1 MKNNKKDFDI
11 RKDINSRNNKESLK
25 IDNEKSKN
33 FNSINT
39 INENNFD
46 NKGPFINNLSRIN
59 NNKFD
64 NEINSLIKN
73 RIDKSNNLKENKNI
87 LFNSNWNHVSNFK
100 LNIHTNEN
108 ILHKDK
114 FLKNTPLR
122 DKLTNEKSNM
132 MRGIILPNIK
142 SPILNKEIKDF
153 ANNITPNLT
162 KTPKLIFSNT
172 IEPKCDYTDDRT
184 SFFKNIKL
192 NKIINANSNN
202 LSDNTQATTIATS
215 STKKI
220 DSSKANNMQSVNGDS
235 SQYGMNLISTT
246 SSTNNNIIIPILTM
260 SRPASNFNCGGGI
273 LHSFNNNE
281 TKFGKNNDKNE
292 NNYELNNFNNGIKR
306 SKVCKSQEIK
316 GRFTASMKNKNINNL
331 FPDMQRLIPNFHKIK
346 IEKGMF
352 NPKLGNSLTKKI
364 SFENNN
370 LYGNNKIKIK
380 NFIQ

>member
-1 MKNNKKDFDI
+1 MKNNKNDFDI
-11 RKDINSRNNKESLK
+11 RKDIKSRNKKESLT

-33 FNSINT
+33 SNSINT
-39 INENNFD
+39 VNENNFD

-73 RIDKSNNLKENKNI
+73 RIDISNNIKENKNI
-87 LFNSNWNHVSNFK
+87 LFNSNWNHSSNFK

-122 DKLTNEKSNM
+122 DKLTNENNNM

-142 SPILNKEIKDF
+142 SPILNREIKDL

-172 IEPKCDYTDDRT
+172 IEPKSDYTEDRT

-192 NKIINANSNN
+192 NKIINANSNY
-202 LSDNTQATTIATS
+202 LSDNTQATTIATN
-215 STKKI
+215 STKKF
-220 DSSKANNMQSVNGDS
+220 DSSKFNNMQSVNGDS

-246 SSTNNNIIIPILTM
+246 SSTNNNIIIPILTIR
-260 SRPASNFNCGGGI
+260 RPASNFNCGGGI
-273 LHSFNNNE
+273 LQSFNNNE
-281 TKFGKNNDKNE
+281 IKFGKNNDKNE
-292 NNYELNNFNNGIKR
+292 NNNELNNLNNVVKR
-306 SKVCKSQEIK
+306 NKVCKSQEIK
-316 GRFTASMKNKNINNL
+316 GRFSASMKNKNINNL
-331 FPDMQRLIPNFHKIK
+331 FPEMQKLIPNFHKIK

-352 NPKLGNSLTKKI
+352 NKKLGNSLTKKI

-370 LYGNNKIKIK
+370 VYGNNKLKIK

>member
-292 NNYELNNFNNGIKR
+292 NNYELNNFNNGVKR

>member
-1 MKNNKKDFDI
+1 MKNNKNDFDI
-11 RKDINSRNNKESLK
+11 RKDIKSRNKKESLT

-33 FNSINT
+33 SNSINT
-39 INENNFD
+39 VNENNFD

-73 RIDKSNNLKENKNI
+73 RIDISNNIKENKNL
-87 LFNSNWNHVSNFK
+87 LFNSNWNHASNFK

-122 DKLTNEKSNM
+122 DKLTNENNNM

-142 SPILNKEIKDF
+142 SPILNREIKDL
-153 ANNITPNLT
+153 ANNITSNLT

-172 IEPKCDYTDDRT
+172 IDPKSDYTDDRT

-192 NKIINANSNN
+192 NKIINANSNY
-202 LSDNTQATTIATS
+202 LSDNTQATTIATN
-215 STKKI
+215 STKKF
-220 DSSKANNMQSVNGDS
+220 DSSKFNNMQSINGDS

-246 SSTNNNIIIPILTM
+246 SSSNNNIIIPILTIR
-260 SRPASNFNCGGGI
+260 RPASNFNCGGGI
-273 LHSFNNNE
+273 LQSFNNNE
-281 TKFGKNNDKNE
+281 IKFGKNNDKNE
-292 NNYELNNFNNGIKR
+292 NNNELNNLNNVVKR
-306 SKVCKSQEIK
+306 NKVCKSQEIK
-316 GRFTASMKNKNINNL
+316 GRFSASMKNKNINNL
-331 FPDMQRLIPNFHKIK
+331 FPEMQKLIPNFHKIK

-352 NPKLGNSLTKKI
+352 NTKLGNSLTKKI

-370 LYGNNKIKIK
+370 VYGNNKLKIK

>member
-39 INENNFD
+39 INENNFE

-172 IEPKCDYTDDRT
+172 IEPKCDYKDDRT

-364 SFENNN
+364 SFENKN
-370 LYGNNKIKIK
+370 LYGNNMIKIK

>member
-172 IEPKCDYTDDRT
+172 IEPKCDYKDDRT

-364 SFENNN
+364 SFENKN
-370 LYGNNKIKIK
+370 LYGNNMIKIK

>member
-172 IEPKCDYTDDRT
+172 IEPKCDYKDDRT

>member
-11 RKDINSRNNKESLK
+11 GKDIKIGNKKESLT

-33 FNSINT
+33 FNNINT
-39 INENNFD
+39 INENNLD

-73 RIDKSNNLKENKNI
+73 RVDISNNIKENKNI
-87 LFNSNWNHVSNFK
+87 LFNSNWNHASNYK

-122 DKLTNEKSNM
+122 DKLTNENNNM
-132 MRGIILPNIK
+132 IRGIILPNIK
-142 SPILNKEIKDF
+142 SPILNREMKNLT
-153 ANNITPNLT
+153 NNITPNLT

-172 IEPKCDYTDDRT
+172 IEPKLEYTDDRT

-192 NKIINANSNN
+192 NRVINTNSNY

-215 STKKI
+215 SIKKFN
-220 DSSKANNMQSVNGDS
+220 SSKFNNIQSVNGDS

-260 SRPASNFNCGGGI
+260 RRPASNVNCGGGI

-281 TKFGKNNDKNE
+281 TKFGKNDKNE
-292 NNYELNNFNNGIKR
+292 NNFEVNNQNNIVKR
-306 SKVCKSQEIK
+306 NKVCKSQEIK
-316 GRFTASMKNKNINNL
+316 GRFSASMKNKNINNL
-331 FPDMQRLIPNFHKIK
+331 FPDMQKLIPNFHKIK

-352 NPKLGNSLTKKI
+352 NTKLGNSLTKKI

-370 LYGNNKIKIK
+370 LFGNNKIKIK

>member
-1 MKNNKKDFDI
+1 MKNNRNDFDI
-11 RKDINSRNNKESLK
+11 IKDIKSRNKKESLT

-39 INENNFD
+39 INENNLD

-64 NEINSLIKN
+64 NEINSLVKN
-73 RIDKSNNLKENKNI
+73 RIDISNNLKENKNI
-87 LFNSNWNHVSNFK
+87 LFNSNWNHASNFK

-108 ILHKDK
+108 IMHKDK

-122 DKLTNEKSNM
+122 DKLTNESNK

-142 SPILNKEIKDF
+142 SPIFNREIKDLSI
-153 ANNITPNLT
+153 NTPNLT

-172 IEPKCDYTDDRT
+172 IEPKCDYKDDRT

-260 SRPASNFNCGGGI
+260 RRPASNFNCGGSI
-273 LHSFNNNE
+273 LHRFNNNE
-281 TKFGKNNDKNE
+281 VKFGKNNDKNE
-292 NNYELNNFNNGIKR
+292 INCELNNLNNDVKR

-316 GRFTASMKNKNINNL
+316 GRFSASMKNKNINNL
-331 FPDMQRLIPNFHKIK
+331 FPEMQKFIPNFHKIK

-352 NPKLGNSLTKKI
+352 NTKLGNSLTKKI
-364 SFENNN
+364 SFENKN

>member
-172 IEPKCDYTDDRT
+172 IEPKCDYKDDRT

-364 SFENNN
+364 SFVNNN

-380 NFIQ
+380 YFIQ

>member
-1 MKNNKKDFDI
+1 MKNNRNDFDI
-11 RKDINSRNNKESLK
+11 IKDIKSGNKKESLT

-39 INENNFD
+39 INENNLD

-64 NEINSLIKN
+64 NEINSLVKN
-73 RIDKSNNLKENKNI
+73 RIDISNNLKENKNI
-87 LFNSNWNHVSNFK
+87 LFNSNWNHASNFK

-108 ILHKDK
+108 IMHKDK

-122 DKLTNEKSNM
+122 DKLTNESNK

-142 SPILNKEIKDF
+142 SPIFNREIKDLSI
-153 ANNITPNLT
+153 NTPNLT

-172 IEPKCDYTDDRT
+172 IEPKCDYKDDRT

>member
-11 RKDINSRNNKESLK
+11 GKDIKIGNKKESLT

-39 INENNFD
+39 INENNLD

-73 RIDKSNNLKENKNI
+73 KVDISNNIKENKNI
-87 LFNSNWNHVSNFK
+87 LFNSNWNHASNYK

-122 DKLTNEKSNM
+122 DKLTNENNNM
-132 MRGIILPNIK
+132 IRGIILPNIK
-142 SPILNKEIKDF
+142 SPILNREMKNLT
-153 ANNITPNLT
+153 NNITPNLT

-172 IEPKCDYTDDRT
+172 IEPKIEYTDDRT

-192 NKIINANSNN
+192 NRVINANSNY

-215 STKKI
+215 STKKFN
-220 DSSKANNMQSVNGDS
+220 SSKFNNIQSVNGDS

-246 SSTNNNIIIPILTM
+246 SSANNNIIIPILTM
-260 SRPASNFNCGGGI
+260 RRPASNVNCGGGI

-281 TKFGKNNDKNE
+281 TKFGKNDKNE
-292 NNYELNNFNNGIKR
+292 NNFEVNNQNNIFKR
-306 SKVCKSQEIK
+306 NKVCKSQEIK
-316 GRFTASMKNKNINNL
+316 GRFSASMKNKNINNL
-331 FPDMQRLIPNFHKIK
+331 FPDMQKLIPNFHKIK

-352 NPKLGNSLTKKI
+352 NTKLGNSLTKKI

-370 LYGNNKIKIK
+370 LFGNNKIKIK

>member
-1 MKNNKKDFDI
+1 MKNNKNDFDI
-11 RKDINSRNNKESLK
+11 RKDIKSRNKKESLT

-172 IEPKCDYTDDRT
+172 IEPKCDYKDDRT

-192 NKIINANSNN
+192 NKI
-202 LSDNTQATTIATS
+202 
-215 STKKI
+215 
-220 DSSKANNMQSVNGDS
+220 
-235 SQYGMNLISTT
+235 MNFL
-246 SSTNNNIIIPILTM
+246 
-260 SRPASNFNCGGGI
+260 
-273 LHSFNNNE
+273 
-281 TKFGKNNDKNE
+281 
-292 NNYELNNFNNGIKR
+292 
-306 SKVCKSQEIK
+306 
-316 GRFTASMKNKNINNL
+316 KNK
-331 FPDMQRLIPNFHKIK
+331 K
-346 IEKGMF
+346 
-352 NPKLGNSLTKKI
+352 
-364 SFENNN
+364 
-370 LYGNNKIKIK
+370 
-380 NFIQ
+380 